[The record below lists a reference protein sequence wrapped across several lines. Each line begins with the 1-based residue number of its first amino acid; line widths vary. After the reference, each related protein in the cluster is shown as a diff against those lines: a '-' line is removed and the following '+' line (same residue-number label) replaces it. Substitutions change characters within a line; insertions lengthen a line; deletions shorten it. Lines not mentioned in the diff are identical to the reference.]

1 MKILHVIASLAPRF
15 GGPSKACFEM
25 ARAMA
30 ARGHEVSIFA
40 TNMDGADNLP
50 LSDKMPEIRDGVALH
65 IFPVS
70 FPRFWKL
77 SWPMARAL
85 AKAIPEADVVHIH
98 SLYLFHD
105 WVAGDLCHRF
115 CVPYLLRPHGTLDPY
130 LYHRHRWRKMV
141 MEMLFQNRV
150 TGRAGAMHY
159 TSAEEMHLAQP
170 FVGNAPG
177 VVVANGLDMGEYE
190 RLPEKGSFR
199 ARYPETAGR
208 QIILFFGRLSFKK
221 GLDVLA
227 EAFEKVSR
235 ASEGN
240 GDDLHLVIAGPDDE
254 GLAAPMAA
262 HLEAAGLGGR
272 VTFTGMLMGDDKL
285 AALNDADLFVL
296 PSFSENFGVSVI
308 EALVCGLPV
317 LISDRVNIWR
327 EVDSAGAG
335 KVCPPEAGAFAE
347 NMKVMLADPAG
358 LGQMGKNG
366 KALVAKA
373 YRWDKIAVELEGVYQ
388 RLCRGETAP

>member
-30 ARGHEVSIFA
+30 ARGHQVSIFA
-40 TNMDGADNLP
+40 TNMNGADDLP
-50 LSDKMPEIRDGVALH
+50 LSDKTPEIRDGVSLN

-85 AKAIPEADVVHIH
+85 AKAIPKADVVHIH

-115 CVPYLLRPHGTLDPY
+115 GVPYLLRPHGTLDPY

-150 TGRAGAMHY
+150 IRRAGAMHY
-159 TSAEEMHLAQP
+159 TSAEEMHLAEP
-170 FVGNAPG
+170 FVGNVPG
-177 VVVANGLDMGEYE
+177 VVVANGLNMEEYE
-190 RLPEKGSFR
+190 KLPEKGSFC
-199 ARYPETAGR
+199 AQYPATDGR
-208 QIILFFGRLSFKK
+208 RIILFFGRLSFKK

-227 EAFEKVSR
+227 EAFEEASR
-235 ASEGN
+235 GR
-240 GDDLHLVIAGPDDE
+240 DDLHLVIAGPDDE
-254 GLAAPMAA
+254 GLAAPLRGR
-262 HLEAAGLGGR
+262 LEAAGLAGR
-272 VTFTGMLMGDDKL
+272 VTFTGMLTGDDKL
-285 AALNDADLFVL
+285 AVLNDADLFVL
-296 PSFSENFGVSVI
+296 PSFSENFGISVI
-308 EALVCGLPV
+308 EAMVCGVAV

-327 EVDSAGAG
+327 EVESAGAG
-335 KVCPPEAGAFAE
+335 RVCPPEAGAFAQ
-347 NMKVMLADPAG
+347 NMGAMLADPVA
-358 LGQMGKNG
+358 LERMGEQG
-366 KALVAKA
+366 RALVAKA

-388 RLCRGETAP
+388 RLSRGETP